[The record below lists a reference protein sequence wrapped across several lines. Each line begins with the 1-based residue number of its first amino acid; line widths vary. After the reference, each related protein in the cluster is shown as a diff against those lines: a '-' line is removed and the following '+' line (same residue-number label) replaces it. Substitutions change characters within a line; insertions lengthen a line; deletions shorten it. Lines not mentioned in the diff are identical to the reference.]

1 MFLLLLT
8 IIILLPLLIYYI
20 INTKKYS
27 CDKGVCTKSTSG
39 KYKTLKEC
47 ETNCMPKATDE
58 YSSSM
63 YGNLI
68 KYADI
73 TVGIVDGKIKGELN
87 VSNNGLPFIFKNPDV
102 VDILSKTTLTP
113 KSNSD
118 IFMEGQ
124 LLISLGDST
133 IYHKVNIEL
142 NKSYN
147 TITITNSMEP
157 GKYLINE
164 DI

>member
-27 CDKGVCTKSTSG
+27 CNKGVCTKSTSE

-47 ETNCMPKATDE
+47 ETNCMTKATDE

-73 TVGIVDGKIKGELN
+73 TVGIVDCKIKGELN
-87 VSNNGLPFIFKNPDV
+87 MSNNGLPFI
-102 VDILSKTTLTP
+102 
-113 KSNSD
+113 
-118 IFMEGQ
+118 
-124 LLISLGDST
+124 
-133 IYHKVNIEL
+133 
-142 NKSYN
+142 
-147 TITITNSMEP
+147 
-157 GKYLINE
+157 
-164 DI
+164 